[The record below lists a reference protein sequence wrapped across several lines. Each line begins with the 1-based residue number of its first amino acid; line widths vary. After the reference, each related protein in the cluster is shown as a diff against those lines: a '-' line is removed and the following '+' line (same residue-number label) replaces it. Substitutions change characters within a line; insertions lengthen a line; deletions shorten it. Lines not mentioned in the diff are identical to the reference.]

1 MLRKEQGWGALICQT
16 SGRIYVISKLTL
28 VHFAPSVCKLD
39 ASHDDKNPA
48 LSVYFSIALSHSVCF
63 DLQAFSVDVSM
74 FLCKISH
81 YCSTVSK
88 EGFAYIILPVSINL
102 FSFDSCEHRFLGIV
116 CLLISLLYSPL
127 PAFVFVAEIFC
138 CCCFMFPSAGP
149 EEC

>member
-16 SGRIYVISKLTL
+16 SGRIYVISKLAL
-28 VHFAPSVCKLD
+28 VHFTLSGCKLD

-48 LSVYFSIALSHSVCF
+48 LFVYFGIALSHSVCF

-102 FSFDSCEHRFLGIV
+102 FSFDTCEHRFLELFASWYL
-116 CLLISLLYSPL
+116 CLIHLSLHLFWLLRFFS
-127 PAFVFVAEIFC
+127 
-138 CCCFMFPSAGP
+138 CFMYPSAGP